1 MGALLFCATA
11 ACCAMACSTAGL
23 SRSLQGGFLVHA
35 LPATSLCPCSDNAS
49 REMQEA
55 LVVATAPL
63 YCAPALLPLQYV
75 QAVPFT
81 VCVQTVPLT
90 VPLQYV
96 QAVPSTVPLQYVQA
110 VRRQYVRTVPSCRCS
125 LFKLCPGFTVREGRL
140 AFLWARMRILDDTKS
155 FKVMCAH
162 VVLGWCA

>member
-1 MGALLFCATA
+1 
-11 ACCAMACSTAGL
+11 
-23 SRSLQGGFLVHA
+23 
-35 LPATSLCPCSDNAS
+35 
-49 REMQEA
+49 MQEA

-63 YCAPALLPLQYV
+63 YCAPALLPLQYA

-81 VCVQTVPLT
+81 VCVLKLCPCPPAVTVCSSCAVHCVCVQTVPLT